1 MDNCHFGY
9 KQKKFPPK
17 KKTLV
22 VVTWPEET
30 PAEISRGR

>member
-9 KQKKFPPK
+9 KQKFFPK

-30 PAEISRGR
+30 QAEISRGR